1 MHVVRGLPEQSTCMS
16 TGLGPNSKASQWAAL
31 EQPQNSQ
38 WISMDQ
44 SYCNGFLGKKKTPK
58 TWNTLI
64 CAIITCCLLPN
75 GFFFSSPD
83 ARCGQDTSSSRSLRM
98 LSCTTRSS
106 RVRRVTSRDRHRGP
120 KGRGNHRFGEKTE
133 KKLTP

>member
-1 MHVVRGLPEQSTCMS
+1 MS
-16 TGLGPNSKASQWAAL
+16 SEDFLNSRLACRPDLDRTQRPANGRHLNNPKTA
-31 EQPQNSQ
+31 NGYQ
-38 WISMDQ
+38 WINPIATDS
-44 SYCNGFLGKKKTPK
+44 SEKKKTPK